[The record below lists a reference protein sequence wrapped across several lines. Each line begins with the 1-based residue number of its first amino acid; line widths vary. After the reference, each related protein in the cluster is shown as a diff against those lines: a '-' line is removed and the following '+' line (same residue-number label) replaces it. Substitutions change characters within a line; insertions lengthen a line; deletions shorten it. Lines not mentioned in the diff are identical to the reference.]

1 MKLRRRHKKQHGTKT
16 TFGLVIIL
24 VLILLVIWSEFISG
38 PNRVKEQIYTQR
50 VEKIEKQ
57 NKHIKGISEHV
68 FDYTTY
74 QGYDDTTLYWYNAKS
89 ELITSRDIETL
100 NYKKAKR
107 IAKKNYKIKCESIVL
122 GYGYNNPVYEIRGSN
137 KLILL
142 DYDSFERVYER
153 KIQ

>member
-1 MKLRRRHKKQHGTKT
+1 MGLKRKRKKQHGTIT
-16 TFGLVIIL
+16 TMALVIIL
-24 VLILLVIWSEFISG
+24 VLVLILIWSEFISG
-38 PNRVKEQIYTQR
+38 PNRVKEQIYAQR

-89 ELITSRDIETL
+89 NLITTRDIDTL

-107 IAKKNYKIKCESIVL
+107 IAKKRYKIKCDSIVL

-153 KIQ
+153 EIK

>member
-1 MKLRRRHKKQHGTKT
+1 MPLADTADRRIAGQLADCFNIVRHEQSAAAHEIG
-16 TFGLVIIL
+16 
-24 VLILLVIWSEFISG
+24 
-38 PNRVKEQIYTQR
+38 RAQIYAQR

-89 ELITSRDIETL
+89 ELITSRDIDTL

>member
-16 TFGLVIIL
+16 TLGLVIIL
-24 VLILLVIWSEFISG
+24 VLILLVLWSEFISG
-38 PNRVKEQIYTQR
+38 PNRVKEQIYAQR

-89 ELITSRDIETL
+89 
-100 NYKKAKR
+100 
-107 IAKKNYKIKCESIVL
+107 KCTRLCS
-122 GYGYNNPVYEIRGSN
+122 YFRCF
-137 KLILL
+137 LL
-142 DYDSFERVYER
+142 SKMLSYSSLW
-153 KIQ
+153 

>member
-16 TFGLVIIL
+16 TLGLVIIL

-57 NKHIKGISEHV
+57 NKHIEGISEHV

-107 IAKKNYKIKCESIVL
+107 IAKKNYDIKCESIVL

-153 KIQ
+153 EIQ

>member
-1 MKLRRRHKKQHGTKT
+1 M
-16 TFGLVIIL
+16 
-24 VLILLVIWSEFISG
+24 IWSEFISG

-50 VEKIEKQ
+50 VEKIVKQ

-107 IAKKNYKIKCESIVL
+107 IAKKNYKIKCESVVL

>member
-1 MKLRRRHKKQHGTKT
+1 MFFTLCKS
-16 TFGLVIIL
+16 LVII
-24 VLILLVIWSEFISG
+24 SFI
-38 PNRVKEQIYTQR
+38 
-50 VEKIEKQ
+50 
-57 NKHIKGISEHV
+57 ISLSV
-68 FDYTTY
+68 RSC
-74 QGYDDTTLYWYNAKS
+74 GKS

-107 IAKKNYKIKCESIVL
+107 IAKKNYKIKCESVVL

>member
-1 MKLRRRHKKQHGTKT
+1 MGLKRKRKKQHGTIT
-16 TFGLVIIL
+16 TMALVIIL
-24 VLILLVIWSEFISG
+24 VLVLILIWAEFISG

-50 VEKIEKQ
+50 IEKIEKK
-57 NKHIKGISEHV
+57 NKDIQGISEHI
-68 FDYTTY
+68 FSYTTY

-89 ELITSRDIETL
+89 NLITTRDIDTL

-107 IAKKNYKIKCESIVL
+107 IAKKSYKIKCDSIVL

-153 KIQ
+153 EIK

>member
-1 MKLRRRHKKQHGTKT
+1 MGLKRKRKKQHGTIT
-16 TFGLVIIL
+16 TMALVIIL
-24 VLILLVIWSEFISG
+24 VLVLILIWSEFISG

-50 VEKIEKQ
+50 IEKIEKK
-57 NKHIKGISEHV
+57 NKDIQGISEHI
-68 FDYTTY
+68 FSYTTY
-74 QGYDDTTLYWYNAKS
+74 QGYDD
-89 ELITSRDIETL
+89 TL

-107 IAKKNYKIKCESIVL
+107 IAKKSYKIKCDSIVL

-153 KIQ
+153 EIK

>member
-1 MKLRRRHKKQHGTKT
+1 MGLKRRHKKQHGTKT
-16 TFGLVIIL
+16 TLGLVIIL

-57 NKHIKGISEHV
+57 NKNIQGLSEHV

-107 IAKKNYKIKCESIVL
+107 IAKKNYDIKCESIVL

>member
-1 MKLRRRHKKQHGTKT
+1 MCGDLQRN
-16 TFGLVIIL
+16 
-24 VLILLVIWSEFISG
+24 VIWIH
-38 PNRVKEQIYTQR
+38 RQQ
-50 VEKIEKQ
+50 
-57 NKHIKGISEHV
+57 KGR
-68 FDYTTY
+68 FKRPFQTY

-107 IAKKNYKIKCESIVL
+107 IAKNNYNIKCDSIALV
-122 GYGYNNPVYEIRGSN
+122 YGYNNPVYEIRGSN

-153 KIQ
+153 GIR

>member
-16 TFGLVIIL
+16 TLGLVIIL

-100 NYKKAKR
+100 NYKRQSVLRKR
-107 IAKKNYKIKCESIVL
+107 IIRSNVNPLYL
-122 GYGYNNPVYEIRGSN
+122 GMATTTRYMRFVVRIN
-137 KLILL
+137 
-142 DYDSFERVYER
+142 
-153 KIQ
+153 

>member
-16 TFGLVIIL
+16 TLGLVIIL

-38 PNRVKEQIYTQR
+38 PNRVKEQIY
-50 VEKIEKQ
+50 
-57 NKHIKGISEHV
+57 
-68 FDYTTY
+68 
-74 QGYDDTTLYWYNAKS
+74 TTLYWYNAKS

-107 IAKKNYKIKCESIVL
+107 IAKKNYKIKCESVVL

-137 KLILL
+137 KMILL

>member
-1 MKLRRRHKKQHGTKT
+1 M
-16 TFGLVIIL
+16 
-24 VLILLVIWSEFISG
+24 
-38 PNRVKEQIYTQR
+38 
-50 VEKIEKQ
+50 
-57 NKHIKGISEHV
+57 SEHV
-68 FDYTTY
+68 FNYITY
-74 QGYDDTTLYWYNAKS
+74 QGYDDTTLYWYNAKP

-107 IAKKNYKIKCESIVL
+107 IAKKNYNIKCDSIAL

-153 KIQ
+153 EIR

>member
-1 MKLRRRHKKQHGTKT
+1 MKLRRIHKKQHGTKT
-16 TFGLVIIL
+16 TLGLVIIL

-89 ELITSRDIETL
+89 DLITSRDIETL
-100 NYKKAKR
+100 NYKKA
-107 IAKKNYKIKCESIVL
+107 
-122 GYGYNNPVYEIRGSN
+122 
-137 KLILL
+137 
-142 DYDSFERVYER
+142 
-153 KIQ
+153 

>member
-1 MKLRRRHKKQHGTKT
+1 M
-16 TFGLVIIL
+16 
-24 VLILLVIWSEFISG
+24 
-38 PNRVKEQIYTQR
+38 
-50 VEKIEKQ
+50 
-57 NKHIKGISEHV
+57 SEHV
-68 FDYTTY
+68 FDYITY

-100 NYKKAKR
+100 NYKR
-107 IAKKNYKIKCESIVL
+107 QTHCENNYNIKCDSIAL

-153 KIQ
+153 GIR